1 MRPRPFISRLD
12 RYMFHQLF
20 WALLAVTGGLAALIW
35 LTQSLRFV
43 ELVVNHGLS
52 IGVFMELTG
61 LLIPS
66 FFAVILP
73 ITTFVVIQFIYQR
86 LGGDRELTV
95 MRSAGLSPFAL
106 SRAGLAV
113 AGFSVGACF
122 LLNLWIVPAS
132 LTAFREFQWEIR
144 NRMAAFLLQEG
155 VFTSVSDAL
164 TVYVRSRDPDGTLH
178 GILVDDGRQKNS
190 HATILAQTG
199 RIVEGASGPRVLLE
213 DGSRQQLD
221 RQTGRLNILTF
232 AENVIDLAQ
241 ASSKEN
247 ERVRDMSEVPL
258 SELLHPN
265 PDVLSNPRDV
275 PKWRAEA
282 FKRLATPLTA
292 WSFAMV
298 ALVSSLAGPFR
309 RHGNVVRPLAAVL
322 IVVGL
327 LALGLAV
334 GNLAARDNTL
344 IPLIWLDA
352 AGPGIICSWML
363 FGPRLWPERRPALPR
378 PA

>member
-1 MRPRPFISRLD
+1 MRPRPLITRLD
-12 RYMFHQLF
+12 RYVFHQLF
-20 WALLAVTGGLAALIW
+20 WALIAVTGGLAALIW

-52 IGVFMELTG
+52 VGVFMELTG

-86 LGGDRELTV
+86 LSGDRELTV
-95 MRSAGLSPFAL
+95 MRSAGLSPLAL

-113 AGFSVGACF
+113 AGVAVVACF

-132 LTAFREFQWEIR
+132 LSAFREFQWEIR

-190 HATILAQTG
+190 HATILAKTG
-199 RIVEGASGPRVLLE
+199 RIVGGLTGPRVLLE
-213 DGSRQQLD
+213 DGSRQELD
-221 RQTGRLNILTF
+221 HQTGRLNILTF

-241 ASSKEN
+241 GNRNEG
-247 ERVRDMSEVPL
+247 ERVRDMSEVSL
-258 SELLHPN
+258 DDLLHPSPEILPN
-265 PDVLSNPRDV
+265 ARDI

-282 FKRLATPLTA
+282 HKRLATPLTA

-298 ALVSSLAGPFR
+298 ALVSSLSGPFR
-309 RHGNVVRPLAAVL
+309 RHGGVVRPLVAVL
-322 IVVGL
+322 VVVGL

-334 GNLAARDNTL
+334 GNLAARDNAL
-344 IPLIWLDA
+344 MPLIWLHA
-352 AGPGIICSWML
+352 AGPGIVCAWML
-363 FGPRLWPERRPALPR
+363 YGPRLWPERRPAMPQ
-378 PA
+378 PV

>member
-1 MRPRPFISRLD
+1 MRPRPLITRLD
-12 RYMFHQLF
+12 RYMFRQLF

-52 IGVFMELTG
+52 VGVFMELTG

-95 MRSAGLSPFAL
+95 MRSAGLSPLAL

-113 AGFSVGACF
+113 AGFSVAACF

-178 GILVDDGRQKNS
+178 GILVEDGRQTNS

-199 RIVEGASGPRVLLE
+199 RIVEGPSGPRVLLE

-241 ASSKEN
+241 SNNKEA

-258 SELLHPN
+258 RDLLHPN
-265 PDVLSNPRDV
+265 PETLSNARDI

-309 RHGNVVRPLAAVL
+309 RHGNIVRPLIAVL
-322 IVVGL
+322 AVVGL
-327 LALGLAV
+327 LAVGLAV
-334 GNLAARDNTL
+334 GNLAARDNAL
-344 IPLIWLDA
+344 IPLIWLQA

-363 FGPRLWPERRPALPR
+363 YGPRLWPERRPAMPR

>member
-1 MRPRPFISRLD
+1 
-12 RYMFHQLF
+12 MFRQLF

-52 IGVFMELTG
+52 VGVFMELTG

-95 MRSAGLSPFAL
+95 MRSAGLSPLAL

-113 AGFSVGACF
+113 AGFSVAACF

-178 GILVDDGRQKNS
+178 GILVEDGRQTNS

-199 RIVEGASGPRVLLE
+199 RIVEGPSGPRVLLE

-241 ASSKEN
+241 SNNKEA

-258 SELLHPN
+258 RDLLHPN
-265 PDVLSNPRDV
+265 PETLSNARDI

-298 ALVSSLAGPFR
+298 ALVSSRAGPFR
-309 RHGNVVRPLAAVL
+309 RHGNIVRPLIAVL
-322 IVVGL
+322 AVVGL
-327 LALGLAV
+327 LAVGLAV
-334 GNLAARDNTL
+334 GNLAARDNAL
-344 IPLIWLDA
+344 IPLIWLQA

-363 FGPRLWPERRPALPR
+363 YGPRLWPERRPAMPR